1 MITYEEALELART
14 RRDDLT
20 QVFEYENAYVFS
32 NPEDSDY
39 IGGYNH
45 SPVVVMKKDG
55 KLSNMVE
62 LVVAGTGKEYGMRD
76 I

>member
-20 QVFEYENAYVFS
+20 QVFEYEKAYVFS
-32 NPEDSDY
+32 NPEDSNY
-39 IGGYNH
+39 IGGYDH
-45 SPVVVMKKDG
+45 SPVVVMKEDG
-55 KLSNMVE
+55 RFIPMIE
-62 LVVAGTGKEYGMRD
+62 LINTGPGKEYGMRD

>member
-20 QVFEYENAYVFS
+20 QVFEYEKAYIFS
-32 NPEDSDY
+32 NPEDSNY
-39 IGGYNH
+39 IGGYDH
-45 SPVVVMKKDG
+45 SPVVILKETG
-55 KLSNMVE
+55 NFSNMVE
-62 LVVAGTGKEYGMRD
+62 LVNSDPGKEYGMRD